1 MNTLHRGG
9 EAYQSVVAASTL
21 NRAATVGSISGTQ
34 MHTIIYDRCH
44 CIYIHLTRYHCDSVC
59 ALNSSKSDVTA
70 MDASVILE

>member
-21 NRAATVGSISGTQ
+21 NRTATVGSISGTQ

-44 CIYIHLTRYHCDSVC
+44 CIYIY
-59 ALNSSKSDVTA
+59 
-70 MDASVILE
+70 I